1 MNKDSKIYIAGH
13 RGTAGAALVENL
25 QNRGFRNLILKTRAE
40 LDLTNQ
46 RAVQNLFEVEKPEY
60 VFLCAVLPCGAA
72 NVAQRADFIYEN
84 LMIQNNIIHQSYL
97 NNVKKLI
104 CYGSGYMYPYLAKNP
119 LKEECMLGG
128 NLEYGA
134 YTFGIAKIAQA
145 AMCEAYNIQYGTNF
159 LCLALNNLYG
169 TRANFDFGKS
179 RVLPALIRKFHLAK
193 MLEDDNFE
201 GVLKDLGLDENES
214 KEVLDKIGVSSKSVE
229 IWGTGKVKREFIH
242 SYDLADVS
250 IFVMQNINFKDL
262 IDNSEPQNTHINV
275 GSGVAYSIAEVAQM
289 VKEIVGFKGKLKFNA
304 QRPDS
309 TMDRLMDVSRI
320 HSLGWKH
327 KINLE
332 QGIKMMYEWYSS
344 QYLGGGGY
352 YSSHC
357 LKFTSYQS
365 LNNSNFIA
373 DSRKRICN
381 A

>member
-13 RGTAGAALVENL
+13 RGTAGTALVENL
-25 QNRGFRNLILKTRAE
+25 KKRGFHNLILKTRTE
-40 LDLTNQ
+40 LDLINQ
-46 RAVQNLFEVEKPEY
+46 EAVQNLFKEEKPEY

-97 NNVKKLI
+97 NGVKKLI

-119 LKEECMLGG
+119 LKENYMLEG

-134 YTFGIAKIAQA
+134 YTMGIAKIAQA
-145 AMCEAYNIQYGTNF
+145 AMCEAYNLQYKTQF
-159 LCLALNNLYG
+159 FCLAINNLYG

-179 RVLPALIRKFHLAK
+179 RVLPALLRKFHLAK
-193 MLEDDNFE
+193 MLEEGNFE
-201 GVLKDLGLDENES
+201 GVLRDLNLKEQEALKLLKDFGIS
-214 KEVLDKIGVSSKSVE
+214 KDSVE

-242 SYDLADVS
+242 SDDLADVS
-250 IFVMQNINFKDL
+250 IFVMNNIEFKDL
-262 IDNSEPQNTHINV
+262 AKSNNPQNTHINV

-289 VKEIVGFKGKLKFNA
+289 TKEIVGFKGKIFFNT

-309 TMDRLMDVSRI
+309 TMNRLMDCSKI
-320 HSLGWKH
+320 HSLGWEH

-332 QGIKMMYEWYSS
+332 QGIKMMYEWYKN
-344 QYLGGGGY
+344 QNGGGALR
-352 YSSHC
+352 YS
-357 LKFTSYQS
+357 LI
-365 LNNSNFIA
+365 NNKTFIA
-373 DSRKRICN
+373 NSSKRICY